1 MQEVSGARAIAVD
14 VPDEMRAA
22 ERRLMDDAP
31 LAVVRVVLDS
41 PSHELFRLQALGG
54 ALKAAQSLR
63 RASGVALQD
72 WDPEG

>member
-1 MQEVSGARAIAVD
+1 MVVSAKAYDLADAIDATLVW
-14 VPDEMRAA
+14 
-22 ERRLMDDAP
+22 MDDAP